1 MKLLQWKGQT
11 LGAAKKQNPEE
22 LLDLGL
28 DREQK
33 LSNSFAD
40 PGLSEILQFPS
51 GQNIAEEAAA
61 EAVQELDL
69 DASPDP
75 LRLVTDE
82 QQLENNSRLLELG
95 IPENLQTVDSHFA
108 AKSKMAE
115 RLFSLVAAD
124 VKFDRLVDDIL
135 SAFIEASGAQA
146 GSILEMDHAANEFF
160 FRANRGG
167 GDVEK
172 VKSFRVPAY
181 QGIVGHVAETKESLL
196 ITDTSNDD
204 KQLLAV
210 SMTTGFE
217 TKTCIAVPLLVGGQ
231 LYGVVELFNKVSGD
245 PFDQNDVKLMEEGAQ
260 MAAKVLEVRFLL
272 AEIIKRTVR

>member
-1 MKLLQWKGQT
+1 MNLLHRKGQT
-11 LGAAKKQNPEE
+11 LGAAKKQKPEE
-22 LLDLGL
+22 LAEFGL

-40 PGLSEILQFPS
+40 PGLSEILQFPGS
-51 GQNIAEEAAA
+51 QKSVEEAAD
-61 EAVQELDL
+61 AVQELDL
-69 DASPDP
+69 DASPDQ
-75 LRLVTDE
+75 LRLITDE

-95 IPENLQTVDSHFA
+95 LPESIQSVDSLFA

-115 RLFSLVAAD
+115 KLFSLVAVDA
-124 VKFDRLVDDIL
+124 KFDRLVDEIL

-146 GSILEMDHAANEFF
+146 GSILEMDQVANEFF

-172 VKSFRVPAY
+172 VKTFRVPAY

-196 ITDTSNDD
+196 ITDTNKDD

-217 TKTCIAVPLLVGGQ
+217 TRCCLAVPILIGGQ
-231 LYGVVELFNKVSGD
+231 IYGVLELFNKLSGD
-245 PFDQNDVKLMEEGAQ
+245 SFDQNDVKLMEEGAL
-260 MAAKVLEVRFLL
+260 MAGKVLEVRFLL